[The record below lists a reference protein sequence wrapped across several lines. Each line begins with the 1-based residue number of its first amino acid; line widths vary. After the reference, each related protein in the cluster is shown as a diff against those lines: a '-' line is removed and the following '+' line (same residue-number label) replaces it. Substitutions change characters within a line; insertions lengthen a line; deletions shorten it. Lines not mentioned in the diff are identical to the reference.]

1 MFSEPV
7 LDHFQNPRNAGEVE
21 APNAIAELQNP
32 VCGDVL
38 RLTARIVN
46 GRIEQIR
53 FRAKGCVA
61 SMACASRLTEM
72 VQGRTLAEARALGR
86 DELVQGLGGL
96 PEASTHAAQLAID
109 GLRQLV
115 KGKEG

>member
-1 MFSEPV
+1 MFSAQV

-21 APNAIAELQNP
+21 APNAIADLQNP

-38 RLTARIVN
+38 RFTARIVD

-72 VQGRTLAEARALGR
+72 AQGRTLAEARNLR
-86 DELVQGLGGL
+86 REELITSLGGL
-96 PEASTHAAQLAID
+96 PEASTHAGQLAINT
-109 GLRQLV
+109 LRELV
-115 KGKEG
+115 KGR

>member
-1 MFSEPV
+1 MFSEQV

-21 APNAIAELQNP
+21 TPNAVAEMQNP
-32 VCGDVL
+32 VCGDIL
-38 RLTARIVN
+38 RLTARIVE

-72 VQGRTLAEARALGR
+72 AQGRTLVEARALR
-86 DELVQGLGGL
+86 REELVEGLGGL
-96 PEASTHAAQLAID
+96 PEASAHAAQLAMD
-109 GLRQLV
+109 GLQQLLTAR
-115 KGKEG
+115 ES

>member
-1 MFSEPV
+1 MFSAQV

-21 APNAIAELQNP
+21 NHNAVAEMQNP

-53 FRAKGCVA
+53 FQAKGCVA

-72 VQGRTLAEARALGR
+72 VQGKTLAEARELR
-86 DELVQGLGGL
+86 REELVETLGGL
-96 PEASTHAAQLAID
+96 PEASAHAAQLAID
-109 GLRQLV
+109 GLQRLQ
-115 KGKEG
+115 KAR

>member
-1 MFSEPV
+1 MFSAQV

-21 APNAIAELQNP
+21 APNAIVDLQNP

-38 RLTARIVN
+38 RLTARIVD

-72 VQGRTLAEARALGR
+72 AQGRTLAEARALR
-86 DELVQGLGGL
+86 TEELVEGLGGL
-96 PEASTHAAQLAID
+96 PEASAHAAQLAMD
-109 GLRQLV
+109 GLQQLLTAR
-115 KGKEG
+115 KQ

>member
-1 MFSEPV
+1 MFSEQV

-21 APNAIAELQNP
+21 TPNAVAEMQNP
-32 VCGDVL
+32 VCGDIL
-38 RLTARIVN
+38 RLTARIVE

-72 VQGRTLAEARALGR
+72 VQGRTLAEARSLR
-86 DELVQGLGGL
+86 REQLLEGLGSL
-96 PEASTHAAQLAID
+96 PEASAHAAQLAMD
-109 GLRQLV
+109 GLQQLLKARV
-115 KGKEG
+115 G

>member
-1 MFSEPV
+1 MFSEQV

-38 RLTARIVN
+38 RFTARIVD
-46 GRIEQIR
+46 GRIEAIR

-86 DELVQGLGGL
+86 EELVQGLGGL
-96 PEASTHAAQLAID
+96 PEASAHAAQLAID
-109 GLRQLV
+109 GLQQLV
-115 KGKEG
+115 KRREG